1 MIVTHSWVLNMVTE
15 ALTVQNDI
23 CNLFIKDWM
32 KSSLFA
38 VNNLLEIKIKVL
50 LDPLCHM
57 AKNLFAC

>member
-1 MIVTHSWVLNMVTE
+1 MVTE

-23 CNLFIKDWM
+23 CNLFIKYWM